1 MRELMLEILKR
12 VGALLVVAFV
22 LSSFVLFS

>member
-1 MRELMLEILKR
+1 MRELLLEILKR
-12 VGALLVVAFV
+12 VGALLFVALL